1 MSAPTYHPSDGAH
14 AGRLLKPEEAAERL
28 NVSLRFIRRLC
39 HERRLPYTKVG
50 KFVRFDATSWKHG
63 SLLSESN
70 RRTVRAATPAD
81 VPAGIVLRNL
91 VSLASA
97 PTSKRSNK

>member
-1 MSAPTYHPSDGAH
+1 MSAPTYHPSDTAH

-50 KFVRFDATSWKHG
+50 KFVRFDADELEAWIIGQRVEPTNAEG
-63 SLLSESN
+63 SDPR
-70 RRTVRAATPAD
+70 RRT
-81 VPAGIVLRNL
+81 
-91 VSLASA
+91 S
-97 PTSKRSNK
+97 

>member
-1 MSAPTYHPSDGAH
+1 MSAPTYQPSDGAH

-50 KFVRFDATSWKHG
+50 KFVRFDAEELEAWIAAQRVEPANG
-63 SLLSESN
+63 VGGDAR
-70 RRTVRAATPAD
+70 RRTSEARP
-81 VPAGIVLRNL
+81 R
-91 VSLASA
+91 
-97 PTSKRSNK
+97 

>member
-1 MSAPTYHPSDGAH
+1 MNAPTYHPPDGAH

-50 KFVRFDATSWKHG
+50 KFVRFDADELEAWITAQRVEPANGEGGDSRPRTS
-63 SLLSESN
+63 
-70 RRTVRAATPAD
+70 
-81 VPAGIVLRNL
+81 
-91 VSLASA
+91 
-97 PTSKRSNK
+97 

>member
-1 MSAPTYHPSDGAH
+1 MSAPTYHPSGTAH

-50 KFVRFDATSWKHG
+50 KFVRFDADELEEWITAQRVEPTNAEG
-63 SLLSESN
+63 SDPR
-70 RRTVRAATPAD
+70 RRT
-81 VPAGIVLRNL
+81 
-91 VSLASA
+91 S
-97 PTSKRSNK
+97 

>member
-1 MSAPTYHPSDGAH
+1 MSAPAYHPSDGVH

-50 KFVRFDATSWKHG
+50 KFVRFDADELEAWITAQRVEPAS
-63 SLLSESN
+63 SESGDAR
-70 RRTVRAATPAD
+70 RRTSQARPQ
-81 VPAGIVLRNL
+81 
-91 VSLASA
+91 
-97 PTSKRSNK
+97 

>member
-1 MSAPTYHPSDGAH
+1 MSAPTHHPSDAAH

-50 KFVRFDATSWKHG
+50 KFVRFDADELEAWITAQRVEPANGEGSGPRGRTS
-63 SLLSESN
+63 
-70 RRTVRAATPAD
+70 RDRPA
-81 VPAGIVLRNL
+81 
-91 VSLASA
+91 
-97 PTSKRSNK
+97 